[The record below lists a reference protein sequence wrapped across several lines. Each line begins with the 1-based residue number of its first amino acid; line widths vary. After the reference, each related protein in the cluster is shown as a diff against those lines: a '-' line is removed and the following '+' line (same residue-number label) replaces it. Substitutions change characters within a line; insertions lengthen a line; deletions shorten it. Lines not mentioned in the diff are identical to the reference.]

1 MARLPEILT
10 VCGVGYGTS
19 LMLRMYIEDI
29 LADEGL
35 VAKVA
40 AWDSGTA
47 KGQAVDIIVCADD
60 LVAHLDGFKGRLVP
74 IHNLTDKNEIRE
86 RFLPVFNEVI
96 AEIEAKEKSR
106 RR

>member
-10 VCGVGYGTS
+10 VCGVGFGTS
-19 LMLRMYIEDI
+19 LLLRMAIEDI

-47 KGQAVDIIVCADD
+47 KGQAVDIIVCSED
-60 LVAHLDGFKGRLVP
+60 LKTHLDGFRGRLIPVVD
-74 IHNLTDKNEIRE
+74 ITDHKELRE
-86 RFLPVFNEVI
+86 KFLPVFYKVVD
-96 AEIEAKEKSR
+96 EIESKT
-106 RR
+106 

>member
-10 VCGVGYGTS
+10 VCGVGFGTS
-19 LMLRMYIEDI
+19 LLLRMAVEDI

-47 KGQAVDIIVCADD
+47 KGQAVDIIVCAQD
-60 LVAHLDGFKGRLVP
+60 LVGHLEGFRGRIVP
-74 IHNLTDKNEIRE
+74 VIEITDKVALKE
-86 RFLPVFNEVI
+86 RLLPVLHEVI
-96 AEIEAKEKSR
+96 AEIESK
-106 RR
+106 

>member
-47 KGQAVDIIVCADD
+47 KGQMVDIIVCADD
-60 LVAHLDGFKGRLVP
+60 LVSHLDGFKGRLVP
-74 IHNLTDKNEIRE
+74 IHNITDKKELRE
-86 RFLPVFNEVI
+86 KFLPVFHEVV
-96 AEIEAKEKSR
+96 AGIEAKEKKR
-106 RR
+106 R

>member
-10 VCGVGYGTS
+10 VCGVGFGTS
-19 LMLRMYIEDI
+19 LLLRMAIEDI

-47 KGQAVDIIVCADD
+47 KGQAVDIIVCSED
-60 LVAHLDGFKGRLVP
+60 LVTHLDGFKGRLVP
-74 IHNLTDKNEIRE
+74 VVDITDRE
-86 RFLPVFNEVI
+86 VLKHKFLPVFYEVVE
-96 AEIEAKEKSR
+96 EIQSKT
-106 RR
+106 

>member
-10 VCGVGYGTS
+10 VCGVGFGTS
-19 LMLRMYIEDI
+19 LLLRMAIEDI

-47 KGQAVDIIVCADD
+47 KGQAVDMIVCTED
-60 LVAHLDGFKGRLVP
+60 LVTHLEGFKGRIVAVVD
-74 IHNLTDKNEIRE
+74 ITDREVLRE
-86 RFLPVFNEVI
+86 RFLPVFKEI
-96 AEIEAKEKSR
+96 QAEIESK
-106 RR
+106 

>member
-1 MARLPEILT
+1 
-10 VCGVGYGTS
+10 
-19 LMLRMYIEDI
+19 MLRMYIEDI

-86 RFLPVFNEVI
+86 RFLPVINEVI